1 MRNAKPCLAKGF
13 ESMNDQWASQR
24 INELERKLRAYERL
38 IEQLP
43 FPFTFVD
50 YENGV
55 TIEKKRGAVQ
65 PHLAFIPSTPQK
77 EAEWRW
83 DIDLYRD
90 VPFEKIEAFL
100 TPLLDLVPH
109 HIVFVD
115 ERGIITLCN
124 LQAAA
129 DTGVDRDAIIGKH
142 IRELL
147 KLPDELIATIH
158 SLEKREPLYNYE
170 VLDRFYGIVNTRFI
184 YNDDGSIKR
193 VISVFQSLSMMKET
207 EKLAVAGRIAAGIAH
222 EIRNPLTTVRGYLQ
236 LLKHDLPDRM
246 ASLVER
252 LLIPELDR
260 ANSIITDFLNI
271 AKPADVKMETFHLH
285 RFLREDVGILV
296 QSEALLHHVNVHFDL
311 DGQLDD
317 YEMNGDRR
325 QLLQVFLNLFRN
337 AIEAKV
343 NKTMNVTIRSR
354 KKPHL
359 VQLSFC
365 DDGPGIPSSVIG
377 HIFDPF
383 FSTKETGTGL
393 GLSLSK
399 KIVELHRG
407 TMKVQSSPAGTCFMI
422 EFPLHNRPPFFSP

>member
-1 MRNAKPCLAKGF
+1 MSGSSKRFRFRSPLPITKV
-13 ESMNDQWASQR
+13 ESPS
-24 INELERKLRAYERL
+24 K
-38 IEQLP
+38 
-43 FPFTFVD
+43 
-50 YENGV
+50 
-55 TIEKKRGAVQ
+55 KKRGDVR
-65 PHLAFIPSTPQK
+65 PHLRTIPPSLEK
-77 EAEWRW
+77 EAKWQW

-90 VPFEKIEAFL
+90 VPFEKVEAFL

-115 ERGIITLCN
+115 DKGIITICN
-124 LQAAA
+124 LQAAI
-129 DTGVDRDAIIGKH
+129 DTGVERDAIIGKH

-147 KLPDELIATIH
+147 KLPDELIATLE
-158 SLEKREPLYNYE
+158 SLEKGEPLYNHE

-193 VISVFQSLSMMKET
+193 VISMFQSLNMMKET

-236 LLKHDLPDRM
+236 LLKTELPDRI

-260 ANSIITDFLNI
+260 ANGIITDFLNI
-271 AKPADVKMETFHLH
+271 AKPADVKMETFRLH
-285 RFLREDVGILV
+285 RFLRDDVGVLL
-296 QSEALLHHVNVHFDL
+296 QSEALLHSVNVHFDL
-311 DGQLDD
+311 DEQLDD
-317 YEMNGDRR
+317 YEMSGDRR

-337 AIEAKV
+337 AVEAKV
-343 NKTMNVTIRSR
+343 AKTMNVTVSSR
-354 KKPHL
+354 KVNHI
-359 VQLSFC
+359 VQLRFC
-365 DDGPGIPSSVIG
+365 DDGPGIPPSVID
-377 HIFDPF
+377 HVFDPF

-407 TMKVQSSPAGTCFMI
+407 TMKVQSDARGTCFLI
-422 EFPLHNRPPFFSP
+422 EFPLCSQPPFLSS

>member
-1 MRNAKPCLAKGF
+1 MSGSSKRFRFRSPLPITKV
-13 ESMNDQWASQR
+13 ESPS
-24 INELERKLRAYERL
+24 K
-38 IEQLP
+38 
-43 FPFTFVD
+43 
-50 YENGV
+50 
-55 TIEKKRGAVQ
+55 KKRGDVR
-65 PHLAFIPSTPQK
+65 PHLRTIPPSLEK
-77 EAEWRW
+77 EAKWQW

-90 VPFEKIEAFL
+90 VPFEKVEAFL

-115 ERGIITLCN
+115 DKGIITLCN
-124 LQAAA
+124 LQAAI
-129 DTGVDRDAIIGKH
+129 DTGVERDAIIGKH

-147 KLPDELIATIH
+147 KLPDELIATLE
-158 SLEKREPLYNYE
+158 SLEKGEPLYNHE

-193 VISVFQSLSMMKET
+193 VISMFQSLNMMKET

-236 LLKHDLPDRM
+236 LLKTELPDRI

-260 ANSIITDFLNI
+260 ANGIITDFLNI
-271 AKPADVKMETFHLH
+271 AKPADVKMETFRLH
-285 RFLREDVGILV
+285 RFLRDDVGVLL
-296 QSEALLHHVNVHFDL
+296 QSEALLHSVNVHFDL
-311 DGQLDD
+311 DEQLDD
-317 YEMNGDRR
+317 YEMSGDRR

-337 AIEAKV
+337 AVEAKV
-343 NKTMNVTIRSR
+343 AKTMNVTVSSR
-354 KKPHL
+354 KVNHI
-359 VQLSFC
+359 VQLRFC
-365 DDGPGIPSSVIG
+365 DDGPGIPPSVID
-377 HIFDPF
+377 HVFDPF

-407 TMKVQSSPAGTCFMI
+407 TMKVQSDARGTCFLI
-422 EFPLHNRPPFFSP
+422 EFPLCSQPPFLSS

>member
-1 MRNAKPCLAKGF
+1 
-13 ESMNDQWASQR
+13 MNDRLSQQ
-24 INELERKLRAYERL
+24 IEALERKLRAYERL
-38 IEQLP
+38 VEKLP
-43 FPFTFVD
+43 FPFVFTD
-50 YENGV
+50 YKTGI
-55 TIEKKRGAVQ
+55 TIEKKRGDDR
-65 PHLAFIPSTPQK
+65 PHLHPAPTAPEK

-83 DIDLYRD
+83 DIDLYHD
-90 VPFEKIEAFL
+90 VPFEKVEALL

-115 ERGIITLCN
+115 GHGIITLCN
-124 LQAAA
+124 LQAAI

-147 KLPDELIATIH
+147 KLPDELIATLQ
-158 SLEKREPLYNYE
+158 SLEKGEPLHNHE

-184 YNDDGSIKR
+184 YNDDGSVKR
-193 VISVFQSLSMMKET
+193 VISMFQSLSMMKET

-236 LLKHDLPDRM
+236 LLKNDLSDRV

-260 ANSIITDFLNI
+260 ANDIITDFLNI
-271 AKPADVKMETFHLH
+271 AKPADVKMETFNLH
-285 RFLREDVGILV
+285 RFLRDDVGVLL
-296 QSEALLHHVNVHFDL
+296 QSEALLHNVNVHFDL
-311 DGQLDD
+311 DKQLDD
-317 YEMNGDRR
+317 YEMNGDRS
-325 QLLQVFLNLFRN
+325 QLLQMFLNLFRN

-343 NKTMNVTIRSR
+343 AKTMNVTISSR
-354 KKPHL
+354 KSNHT
-359 VQLSFC
+359 VQLRFC
-365 DDGPGIPSSVIG
+365 DDGPGIPPSVID

-407 TMKVQSSPAGTCFMI
+407 TMKVQSNGCGACFLM
-422 EFPLHNRPPFFSP
+422 EFPLRNEPPLFSV

>member
-1 MRNAKPCLAKGF
+1 MSGSSKRFRFRSPLPITKV
-13 ESMNDQWASQR
+13 ESPS
-24 INELERKLRAYERL
+24 K
-38 IEQLP
+38 
-43 FPFTFVD
+43 
-50 YENGV
+50 
-55 TIEKKRGAVQ
+55 KKRGDVR
-65 PHLAFIPSTPQK
+65 PHLRTIPPSLEK
-77 EAEWRW
+77 EAKWQW

-90 VPFEKIEAFL
+90 VPFEKVEAFL

-115 ERGIITLCN
+115 DKGIITLCN
-124 LQAAA
+124 LQAAI
-129 DTGVDRDAIIGKH
+129 DTGVERDAIIGKH

-147 KLPDELIATIH
+147 KLSDELIATLE
-158 SLEKREPLYNYE
+158 SLEKGEPLYNHE

-193 VISVFQSLSMMKET
+193 VISMFQSLNMMKET

-236 LLKHDLPDRM
+236 LLKTELPDRI

-260 ANSIITDFLNI
+260 ANGIITDFLNI
-271 AKPADVKMETFHLH
+271 AKPADVKMETFRLH
-285 RFLREDVGILV
+285 RFLRDDVGVLL
-296 QSEALLHHVNVHFDL
+296 QSEALLHSVNVHFDL
-311 DGQLDD
+311 DEQLDD
-317 YEMNGDRR
+317 YEMSGDRR

-337 AIEAKV
+337 AVEAKV
-343 NKTMNVTIRSR
+343 AKTMNVTVSSR
-354 KKPHL
+354 KVNHI
-359 VQLSFC
+359 VQLRFC
-365 DDGPGIPSSVIG
+365 DDGPGIPPSVID
-377 HIFDPF
+377 HVFDPF

-407 TMKVQSSPAGTCFMI
+407 TMKVQSDARGTCFLI
-422 EFPLHNRPPFFSP
+422 EFPLCSQPPFLSS

>member
-1 MRNAKPCLAKGF
+1 MSGSSKRFRFRSPLPITKV
-13 ESMNDQWASQR
+13 ESPS
-24 INELERKLRAYERL
+24 K
-38 IEQLP
+38 
-43 FPFTFVD
+43 
-50 YENGV
+50 
-55 TIEKKRGAVQ
+55 KKRGDVR
-65 PHLAFIPSTPQK
+65 PHLRTIPPSLEK
-77 EAEWRW
+77 EAKWQW

-90 VPFEKIEAFL
+90 VPFEKVEAFL

-115 ERGIITLCN
+115 DKGIITLCN
-124 LQAAA
+124 LQAAI
-129 DTGVDRDAIIGKH
+129 DTGVERDAIIGKH

-147 KLPDELIATIH
+147 KLPDELIATLE
-158 SLEKREPLYNYE
+158 SLEKGEPLYNHE

-193 VISVFQSLSMMKET
+193 VISMFQSLNMMKET

-236 LLKHDLPDRM
+236 LLKTELPDRI

-260 ANSIITDFLNI
+260 ANGIITDFLNI
-271 AKPADVKMETFHLH
+271 AKPADVKMETFRLH
-285 RFLREDVGILV
+285 RFLRDDVGVLL
-296 QSEALLHHVNVHFDL
+296 QSEALLHSVNVHFDL
-311 DGQLDD
+311 DEQLDD
-317 YEMNGDRR
+317 YEMSGDRR

-337 AIEAKV
+337 AVEAKV
-343 NKTMNVTIRSR
+343 AKTMNVTVNSR
-354 KKPHL
+354 KVNHI
-359 VQLSFC
+359 VQLRFC
-365 DDGPGIPSSVIG
+365 DDGPGIPPSVID
-377 HIFDPF
+377 HVFDPF

-407 TMKVQSSPAGTCFMI
+407 TMKVQSDARGTCFLI
-422 EFPLHNRPPFFSP
+422 EFPLCSQPPFLSS